1 MRSAQAGPASGRL
14 LAVTAIPPWPTTDG
28 YSLRA
33 GNFLEH
39 LARGR
44 EVTVVS
50 PPPPSPPPKAPAGQR
65 FEWVTVEGLPS
76 TNVLPW
82 RDERSI
88 LVDRVGGLLREDGF
102 TFALLWNGTEFLARE
117 LPGFPPA
124 VADRIDCETLQAW
137 RGRKHR
143 ERLRQKLRQLR
154 KGVDFAL
161 YERRTLRSLEGLVV
175 TGPDDAR
182 ALGRIT
188 GHERI
193 ETIPNGVALP
203 ETDGLPGE
211 ADEPTVIFTGVLS
224 YGPNIEAARH
234 FARDVWPEVRR
245 RVPDARFVIA
255 GRSPVAD
262 VEALAT
268 EPGVAVHP
276 DVPDLTTEIRRA
288 WVAVAPMQSGS
299 GIKNKVLEAWA
310 AERPV
315 VLTELA
321 TNGLGLDGAADSLRG
336 LVCRDAGEM
345 ARIVADLLENRPRR
359 QRLGCEGRALARE
372 RHSWEAAGRSLARFL
387 AASRPGARR
396 AGADAGAAADGR
408 DAAPA

>member
-1 MRSAQAGPASGRL
+1 MRPSSSGPGRRL
-14 LAVTAIPPWPTTDG
+14 LAVTAVPPWPMEDG

-39 LARGR
+39 LARDR

-50 PPPPSPPPKAPAGQR
+50 PSPPSPPPAPPAGR
-65 FEWVTVEGLPS
+65 RLEWVRVEGLPS

-82 RDERSI
+82 REERSV
-88 LVDRVGGLLREDGF
+88 LVDRVGELLRENGF
-102 TFALLWNGTEFLARE
+102 SLALLWNGTEFLARE
-117 LPGFPPA
+117 LPTFPPA

-154 KGVDFAL
+154 KGIEFAF
-161 YERRTLRSLEGLVV
+161 YERRVLRSLEGLVV

-211 ADEPTVIFTGVLS
+211 ADEPTVVFTGVLS

-234 FARDVWPEVRR
+234 FARDVWPGVRR

-255 GRSPVAD
+255 GRSPAAE
-262 VEALAT
+262 VEALAA

-276 DVPDLTTEIRRA
+276 DVPDLTAEIRRG
-288 WVAVAPMQSGS
+288 WVAVAPMRSGS

-321 TNGLGLDGAADSLRG
+321 TNGLGLDGAADSLRA
-336 LVCRDAGEM
+336 LVCRDGGQM
-345 ARIVADLLENRPRR
+345 ARTVADLLEDRPRR
-359 QRLGCEGRALARE
+359 RRIGREGRAFARE
-372 RHSWEAAGRSLARFL
+372 RHSWEAAGRSLDGFL
-387 AASRPGARR
+387 AASRPGAGR
-396 AGADAGAAADGR
+396 AGADAGPPADGR
-408 DAAPA
+408 DAAPV

>member
-1 MRSAQAGPASGRL
+1 MRESPSDAGLRL
-14 LAVTAIPPWPTTDG
+14 LAVTAVPPWPMEDG
-28 YSLRA
+28 YSVRA
-33 GNFLEH
+33 GNFLAQISRRH
-39 LARGR
+39 D
-44 EVTVVS
+44 VTVVS
-50 PPPPSPPPKAPAGQR
+50 PEPARAPDRPGR
-65 FEWVTVEGLPS
+65 ERMEWLPVEGVPA

-82 RDERSI
+82 REERHA
-88 LVDRVGGLLREDGF
+88 LADRVASLVRERDF
-102 TFALLWNGTEFLARE
+102 EMALLWNGTEFLAGE
-117 LPGFPPA
+117 IAGFPPA
-124 VADRIDCETLQAW
+124 VADRIDCEALQAW
-137 RGRKHR
+137 RGRRHR
-143 ERLRQKLRQLR
+143 IGFSEKLRQLR
-154 KGVDFAL
+154 RGLELAA
-161 YERRTLRSLEGLVV
+161 YERRVLPSLEGLVV

-182 ALGRIT
+182 ALRLVS
-188 GHERI
+188 GHDRVEV
-193 ETIPNGVALP
+193 IPNGVDLP
-203 ETDGLPGE
+203 RLEGLPGE
-211 ADEPTVIFTGVLS
+211 TDRPTVIFTGVLS

-234 FARDVWPEVRR
+234 FARDVWPGVRR

-255 GRSPVAD
+255 GRSPAAD

-268 EPGVAVHP
+268 EPGVTVHP

-345 ARIVADLLENRPRR
+345 ARTVAELLEDRPGRR
-359 QRLGCEGRALARE
+359 QLGREGRTLARE

-387 AASRPGARR
+387 AASRPGAGR
-396 AGADAGAAADGR
+396 AGAGVPADGR